1 MRRRWSFAVLCVGAM
16 GSAVAAD
23 LLAVYQRALDTDPL
37 WRQATATRL
46 AIHETKTQAV
56 LNLLPLDVS
65 ANKNFIGIGS
75 VQIKTP
81 AYLAAGLTVNLFNWD
96 SWVALKAA
104 DATVAQSEANY
115 QAAAQSLIQRV
126 SQQYF
131 AVLAAQDTLTAEQS
145 AYQSVQTQLDQAEQ
159 RYKVGLIAVTD
170 VAVARASRDST
181 AAAVIA
187 AKRALATQQDLLRS
201 ITNENYA
208 SLAGPR
214 DDMPLLNPEPASE
227 DSWVTTAMAQNASLI
242 ASRMASD
249 IAHDSLLTAYGGHL
263 PTVNVNVSRNWA
275 LEHGNFNNGTGA
287 VGEAALIGSINGLPT
302 VLDTSDVFWSVGI
315 SVPLFTAG
323 LTQSKVRQ
331 ARYTWDAAKAGLDF
345 SSRQTEEQTR
355 DAYQGVISQIAQV
368 RALKQAVESDR
379 IALQAT
385 EAGYQVGTKTV
396 VDVLTTRAAL
406 LQDDTNYAQAKYG
419 YLNDIVALR
428 LAAGNL
434 DRATIE
440 LVNGWLIEPRP
451 PLPAVPGTPNAP
463 ATTPVMPLDAS
474 PYPSPDAP
482 SLPALPPEPVPSSA
496 APH

>member
-1 MRRRWSFAVLCVGAM
+1 MRRGWLFAGLCAGAV
-16 GSAVAAD
+16 GSAAAAD
-23 LLAVYQRALDTDPL
+23 LLAVYQRALGSDPL

-56 LNLLPLDVS
+56 LGLLPLDIS

-75 VQIKTP
+75 VQVKTP
-81 AYLAAGLTVNLFNWD
+81 AYLAAGLTLNLFNWD

-115 QAAAQSLIQRV
+115 QAAAQSLMQRV

-131 AVLAAQDTLTAEQS
+131 AVLSAQDTLTAEQS

-159 RYKVGLIAVTD
+159 RYKVGLIAITD

-181 AAAVIA
+181 AAAVIG
-187 AKRALATQQDLLRS
+187 AKRALATQEDLLRA

-214 DDMPLLNPEPASE
+214 DDMPLLNPDPASE
-227 DSWVTTAMAQNASLI
+227 DTWVSTAMAQNANLI
-242 ASRMASD
+242 ASRLASD

-263 PTVNVNVSRNWA
+263 PTINVNVSRNWA
-275 LEHGNFNNGTGA
+275 LEHGNFNNSTGSL
-287 VGEAALIGSINGLPT
+287 GEAALIGSVNGLPT
-302 VLDTSDVFWSVGI
+302 VLDTSDLFWSVGI

-331 ARYTWDAAKAGLDF
+331 ARYNWDAANAGLDF
-345 SSRQTEEQTR
+345 SSRQAEEQTR

-385 EAGYQVGTKTV
+385 QAGYQVGTKTV

-434 DRATIE
+434 DRGTIE
-440 LVNGWLIEPRP
+440 LINGWLIEPRP
-451 PLPAVPGTPNAP
+451 PLPAVPGSPSAP
-463 ATTPVMPLDAS
+463 ATTPVMPLD
-474 PYPSPDAP
+474 PSPDA
-482 SLPALPPEPVPSSA
+482 SALPALPGEPLPVPQ
-496 APH
+496 APQ

>member
-1 MRRRWSFAVLCVGAM
+1 MRPRWLFAVLCAGAV
-16 GSAVAAD
+16 ANAAAAD
-23 LLAVYQRALDTDPL
+23 LLAVYQRAIDTDPL
-37 WRQATATRL
+37 WRQATATRQ

-56 LNLLPLDVS
+56 LGLLPLDIS

-75 VQIKTP
+75 VPVRTP

-115 QAAAQSLIQRV
+115 RAAAQSLIQRV

-187 AKRALATQQDLLRS
+187 AKRALATQEDLLRA
-201 ITNENYA
+201 ITNENYR

-227 DSWVTTAMAQNASLI
+227 DTWVTTAMAQNANLI

-263 PTVNVNVSRNWA
+263 PTINVNVSRNWA
-275 LEHGNFNNGTGA
+275 LEHGNFNNGTGPI
-287 VGEAALIGSINGLPT
+287 GEAALIGTVNGLPT
-302 VLDTSDVFWSVGI
+302 VVDTSDLFWSVGI

-331 ARYTWDAAKAGLDF
+331 ARYNWDAAQAGLDF

-385 EAGYQVGTKTV
+385 QAGYQVGTKTV

-440 LVNGWLIEPRP
+440 LINGWLIEPRP
-451 PLPAVPGTPNAP
+451 PLPAVPGTPSAP
-463 ATTPVMPLDAS
+463 ATTPVMPLGMAPEASPDGPSDAS
-474 PYPSPDAP
+474 ALP
-482 SLPALPPEPVPSSA
+482 SLPPS
-496 APH
+496 APAR